1 MEFGAITGYIDLAQ
15 VLLYLFWIFFAG
27 LIYYLVREGH
37 REGYPMESDSM
48 GTAVIQGWPIP
59 SPKTFRLADG
69 HEVTVPDMSRG
80 EPTVS
85 IVSTGAAPGSPVEP
99 TGDPMLAGAGA
110 GAWSNRADTPDRTA
124 HGAVKIVP
132 LRVLPDYG
140 VSDRDPDPRGKPVFG
155 ADGKQAGSVC
165 DIWLDQSEMLF
176 RYLEV
181 ETTAEQGS
189 RRVLLPIPFARI
201 RRDRIEV
208 NSIMARHFAHVP
220 VTRSPDQ
227 VTFLEEDRISAFY
240 GGGTLYAEPK
250 RSEPLL

>member
-1 MEFGAITGYIDLAQ
+1 MEFGAFTGYIDLAQ

-27 LIYYLVREGH
+27 LIYYLVRENH
-37 REGYPMESDSM
+37 REGYPMESDSL
-48 GTAVIQGWPIP
+48 GTATIRGWPIP
-59 SPKTFRLADG
+59 SPKTFKLADG
-69 HEVTVPDMSRG
+69 HEVTVPDLKRG
-80 EPTVS
+80 EPAFS
-85 IVSTGAAPGSPVEP
+85 AASTGASPGSPIEP
-99 TGDPMLAGAGA
+99 KGDPMLAGVGA
-110 GAWSNRADTPDRTA
+110 GAWSNRADKPDLTA
-124 HGAVKIVP
+124 HGTVKIVP
-132 LRVLPDYG
+132 LRVIPAYG
-140 VSDRDPDPRGKPVFG
+140 VSDNDPDPRGKPVLG
-155 ADGKQAGSVC
+155 ADGKQAGTVR

-181 ETTAEQGS
+181 ETSAELGA

-208 NSIMARHFAHVP
+208 NSIMARHFAQVP
-220 VTRSPDQ
+220 ATRKPDE